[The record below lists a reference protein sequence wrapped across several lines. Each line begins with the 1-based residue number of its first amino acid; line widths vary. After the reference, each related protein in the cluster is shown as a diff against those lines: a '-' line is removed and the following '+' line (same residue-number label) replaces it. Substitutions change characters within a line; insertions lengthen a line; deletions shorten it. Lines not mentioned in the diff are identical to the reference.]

1 MTLAFENL
9 VTAYLGRHPAAAA
22 RALSRRPP
30 GETAGLLEQIAV
42 HPATSLLA
50 HLGAEDASRV
60 VCRLSEERARVLLS
74 ATDFVEVATWLAH
87 LEPDERERVLGLLP
101 AATAR
106 NVRDALDFP
115 PGTAGQLMDPR
126 VVTFDAATTVGEAL
140 SRVRKLEGAHVDDLV
155 LTNDEGKLAG
165 VAPIR
170 KLLSAPVGEKLASL
184 TDPTQPAVH
193 VMAGRDEV
201 VELLRAHP
209 SSMLPVVDLEG
220 RVLGVL
226 RQEELVEAAR
236 QAATDDFQQMVGAGK
251 EERAL
256 SPALFAVKNRLPW
269 LLINL
274 GTGFLAA
281 TVVSMFDQVIAQ
293 MTALAVLMPVV
304 AGQAGNTGAQALA
317 VTVRGISLRE
327 IRTFHVTRV
336 LGKEIR
342 AAALNGLAIALVTA
356 GGTFLWSDNPALSLV
371 IGISMVVSMIVAAT
385 AGAAV
390 PVVLTALKRDPASA
404 SSIFVTMVTDITGF
418 SSFLGLA
425 SLLAASL
432 SNP

>member
-1 MTLAFENL
+1 MTLAFEGL

-30 GETAGLLEQIAV
+30 DDTARLLEQVAV
-42 HPATSLLA
+42 DPAVSVLA
-50 HLGAEDASRV
+50 RLGADDAARV
-60 VCRLSEERARVLLS
+60 VRRLSDERARSLLT
-74 ATDFVEVATWLAH
+74 AIDFVEVATWLAH
-87 LEPDERERVLGLLP
+87 LEAGERERVLGLLP
-101 AATAR
+101 AATAK
-106 NVRDALDFP
+106 NVREALDFP

-126 VVTFDAATTVGEAL
+126 LVTFDEGTTVDEAL
-140 SRVRKLEGAHVDDLV
+140 LRVRQLEGAHVDDLI
-155 LTNDEGKLAG
+155 LTGERGELAG
-165 VAPIR
+165 IAPLR
-170 KLLSAPVGEKLASL
+170 KLLAAPGAAKLASIA
-184 TDPTQPAVH
+184 DRSQPAVH

-209 SSMLPVVDLEG
+209 SSLLPVLDVEG

-274 GTGFLAA
+274 ATGFLAA
-281 TVVSMFDQVIAQ
+281 SVVALFDRVIAQ

-317 VTVRGISLRE
+317 VTVRGLSLRE
-327 IRTFHVTRV
+327 IRVGHVARV

-342 AAALNGLAIALVTA
+342 AAALNGLAVALVTA
-356 GGTFLWSDNPALSLV
+356 IGTFVWSGNPPLALV
-371 IGISMVVSMIVAAT
+371 IGVSMVISMLVAAT
-385 AGAAV
+385 AGATV
-390 PVVLTALKRDPASA
+390 PIVLTALKRDPASA

-425 SLLAASL
+425 SVLADSIAKS
-432 SNP
+432 

>member
-1 MTLAFENL
+1 MTLAFSNL

-22 RALSRRPP
+22 RTLTRRAPV
-30 GETAGLLEQIAV
+30 ETAGLLEQVAV
-42 HPATSLLA
+42 EPAVGVLT
-50 HLGAEDASRV
+50 HLGAENAARV
-60 VCRLSEERARVLLS
+60 VSRLSDERAKALLT

-87 LEPDERERVLGLLP
+87 LERDERERVLGLLP
-101 AATAR
+101 ASTAR
-106 NVRDALDFP
+106 NVREALDFP

-126 VVTFDAATTVGEAL
+126 VVTFDEATTVDDVL
-140 SRVRKLEGAHVDDLV
+140 SRLRQLRGARVDDLI
-155 LTNDEGKLAG
+155 LTDEHGGLTG

-170 KLLSAPVGEKLASL
+170 ELLTAPGAAKLASIA
-184 TDPTQPAVH
+184 DRTQPAVH

-201 VELLRAHP
+201 VEVLRAHP
-209 SSMLPVVDLEG
+209 SSLLPVVDLER

-274 GTGFLAA
+274 ATGFLAA
-281 TVVSMFDQVIAQ
+281 TVVGLFDHVIAQ
-293 MTALAVLMPVV
+293 VTALAVLMPVV

-317 VTVRGISLRE
+317 VTVRGLSLRE
-327 IRTFHVTRV
+327 IRIGHFTRV
-336 LGKEIR
+336 VSKEIR
-342 AAALNGLAIALVTA
+342 AAAVNGVAIAIVTA
-356 GGTFLWSDNPALSLV
+356 GGTFFWSDNLPLALV
-371 IGISMVVSMIVAAT
+371 IGVSMVGSMVVAAT

-404 SSIFVTMVTDITGF
+404 SSIILTTITDVTGF

-425 SLLAASL
+425 SVLAGRIA
-432 SNP
+432 NQ

>member
-1 MTLAFENL
+1 MTLAFESL
-9 VTAYLGRHPAAAA
+9 VTAYVGRHPAAAA
-22 RALSRRPP
+22 RTLARRPP
-30 GETAGLLEQIAV
+30 GETAGLLEHIAV
-42 HPATSLLA
+42 PPATGLLT
-50 HLGAEDASRV
+50 HLGAEDAARV
-60 VCRLSEERARVLLS
+60 VCRLSEERARALLT

-87 LEPDERERVLGLLP
+87 LERDERERVLGLLP
-101 AATAR
+101 ATTAR
-106 NVRDALDFP
+106 NVREALDFP

-126 VVTFDAATTVGEAL
+126 VITFDRATTVDEAL
-140 SRVRKLEGAHVDDLV
+140 SRVRQLEGARVDDLI
-155 LTNDEGKLAG
+155 LTDEHGALAG

-170 KLLSAPVGEKLASL
+170 KLLTAPLTEKLASVA
-184 TDPTQPAVH
+184 DRAHPAVH

-209 SSMLPVVDLEG
+209 SSVLPVVDLEG

-274 GTGFLAA
+274 VTGFLAA
-281 TVVSMFDQVIAQ
+281 TVVATFDRVIAQ
-293 MTALAVLMPVV
+293 LTALAVLMPVV

-317 VTVRGISLRE
+317 VTVRGLSLRE
-327 IRTFHVTRV
+327 IRVGHVLRV
-336 LGKEIR
+336 LSKEIR
-342 AAALNGLAIALVTA
+342 AAALNGIAIAFVTA
-356 GGTFLWSDNPALSLV
+356 ASTFVWSGNAPLALV
-371 IGISMVVSMIVAAT
+371 IGVSMVVSMVVAAT

-390 PVVLTALKRDPASA
+390 PIVLTALKRDPASA
-404 SSIFVTMVTDITGF
+404 SSIFLTMITDITGF

-425 SLLAASL
+425 SALAGPIA
-432 SNP
+432 NP

>member
-9 VTAYLGRHPAAAA
+9 VTAYLARHPAAAA
-22 RALSRRPP
+22 RTLARRPP
-30 GETAGLLEQIAV
+30 AETAELLERIAV
-42 HPATSLLA
+42 NPAVDLLA
-50 HLGAEDASRV
+50 HLNAEDAARV
-60 VCRLSEERARVLLS
+60 VCRLGDERARALLT

-87 LEPDERERVLGLLP
+87 LGEEERERVLGMLP
-101 AATAR
+101 AGTAR
-106 NVRDALDFP
+106 NIREALDFP

-126 VVTFDAATTVGEAL
+126 VVTFDAATTAGDAL
-140 SRVRKLEGAHVDDLV
+140 ARVRQLEGARVDDLV
-155 LTNDEGKLAG
+155 LTDEQGRLAG

-170 KLLSAPVGEKLASL
+170 NLLTAPAAAKLASL
-184 TDPTQPAVH
+184 VDPTQPAVH

-201 VELLRAHP
+201 VELLRTHP
-209 SSMLPVVDLEG
+209 SSMLPVHDLGG

-274 GTGFLAA
+274 VTGFFAA
-281 TVVSMFDQVIAQ
+281 TVVATFDRVIAQ

-317 VTVRGISLRE
+317 VTVRGLSLRE
-327 IRTFHVTRV
+327 IRVGHVARV
-336 LGKEIR
+336 LSKEVR
-342 AAALNGLAIALVTA
+342 AAALNGLAIAFVTA
-356 GGTFLWSDNPALSLV
+356 GGTFFWSDNLPLALV
-371 IGISMVVSMIVAAT
+371 IGVSMLGSMVVAAT
-385 AGAAV
+385 TGAAV
-390 PVVLTALKRDPASA
+390 PIVLTALKRDPASA

-425 SLLAASL
+425 SVLASRIA
-432 SNP
+432 NP